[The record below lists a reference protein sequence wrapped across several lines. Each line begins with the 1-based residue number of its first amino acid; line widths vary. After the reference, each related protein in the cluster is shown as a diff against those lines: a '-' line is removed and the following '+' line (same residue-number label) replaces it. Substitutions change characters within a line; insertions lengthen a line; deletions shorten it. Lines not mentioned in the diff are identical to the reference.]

1 MVLMVLWFIYGF
13 NDAFIS
19 WIRILHL
26 NSKSSVMNGG
36 LSTGYF
42 ELNRSTRH
50 GDPLAP
56 NLFILIIEIL
66 IGMVRENE
74 KIKGIEIN
82 GHQFNQCV
90 FADDT
95 TYFLH
100 DLESLAQL
108 KKTIATFSNFTSLQ
122 VNYEKSEI
130 AGIGASKDTELLDIG
145 IKTLNLTREAI
156 RILVY
161 FTYNKQIHKKLN
173 FDRALNNFKQVI
185 NMWKNRT
192 LSLYGKTII
201 LKSLAIPKLLYVC
214 SMSEVPSVYTDEVK
228 KCMCKFLWKGTPKI
242 KYSVIIDGL
251 YKG

>member
-1 MVLMVLWFIYGF
+1 
-13 NDAFIS
+13 
-19 WIRILHL
+19 
-26 NSKSSVMNGG
+26 
-36 LSTGYF
+36 
-42 ELNRSTRH
+42 
-50 GDPLAP
+50 
-56 NLFILIIEIL
+56 
-66 IGMVRENE
+66 MVRENE

-82 GHQFNQCV
+82 GHQFKQCV
-90 FADDT
+90 FADDP

>member
-1 MVLMVLWFIYGF
+1 MQPILKQHLIPSIDFCILFQVLKKYVF

-42 ELNRSTRH
+42 ELNRGTRQ
-50 GDPLAP
+50 GDPFAP

-66 IGMVRENE
+66 IAMVRENE

-82 GHQFNQCV
+82 GHQFKQCV

-95 TYFLH
+95 TYFLR
-100 DLESLAQL
+100 DLESLAEL

-130 AGIGASKDTELLDIG
+130 AGIGASKDTELLDI
-145 IKTLNLTREAI
+145 KSNKRSNSNP
-156 RILVY
+156 RSILY
-161 FTYNKQIHKKLN
+161 L
-173 FDRALNNFKQVI
+173 
-185 NMWKNRT
+185 
-192 LSLYGKTII
+192 
-201 LKSLAIPKLLYVC
+201 
-214 SMSEVPSVYTDEVK
+214 
-228 KCMCKFLWKGTPKI
+228 
-242 KYSVIIDGL
+242 
-251 YKG
+251 